1 MSAEPTSSPVGNP
14 LGLFDLGGHSA
25 IVTGASGAYGRML
38 SVALASMGCRLLLA
52 SGSEEELEATA
63 AAAREAGG
71 EVATIVRRPDDE
83 ASAAAIVD
91 AAYEA
96 HGRADL
102 LVVASGFNE
111 PARIGDMPVELW
123 EKVMDA
129 NVRGE
134 WLMAKDFGTRL
145 VERGERGKV
154 VMVSST
160 KGRHGSPAGYTAYST
175 SKGATDALVRVLA
188 VEWGKSG
195 INVNAIAPTV
205 FRSNLTAW
213 IFEDTERGAE
223 ARNRNLSRLPLGRL
237 GEPEDL
243 LGISIY
249 LLSAASD
256 FCTGQVIY
264 VDGGFTAG

>member
-1 MSAEPTSSPVGNP
+1 VSAVPTDP
-14 LGLFDLGGHSA
+14 LGLFELREKTA
-25 IVTGASGAYGRML
+25 VVTGASGAYGRML
-38 SVALASMGCRLLLA
+38 STALSAMGCRLLLA
-52 SGSEEELEATA
+52 SGSSGGLAETA
-63 AAAREAGG
+63 AEAAEAGG
-71 EVATIVRRPDDE
+71 EVATIERRPDSE
-83 ASAAAIVD
+83 ADAEAIVD

-96 HGRADL
+96 HGSADL

-111 PARIGDMPVELW
+111 PALIGEMPVETW

-134 WLMAKDFGTRL
+134 WLMARAFGPRL
-145 VERGERGKV
+145 IERERRGKV

-160 KGRHGSPAGYTAYST
+160 KGRHGSPAGHSAYST

-188 VEWGKSG
+188 TEWGKYG

-205 FRSNLTAW
+205 FRSALTEW
-213 IFEDTERGAE
+213 IFEDTERGNE
-223 ARNRNLSRLPLGRL
+223 ARTRNLSRLPLGRL

-243 LGISIY
+243 LGISVY